1 MIPPKTVQE
10 IIDTARIDE
19 VVGEFVNLKRRGSNM
34 IGLCPFHN
42 EKTPSFVVSPGKNI
56 FKCFGCGRAGDSAKF
71 LMEHEHYTYPEAL
84 RYLGKKYGIHIQ
96 ERELTQEEREA
107 RQLADSLFIVNTFAR
122 QFFQEQLFQTDR
134 GKSVGLSYFKNRGF
148 REDLIK
154 KFELGFAPQAPDAL
168 TQAANKAGYNKDF
181 LQDLGLTTQYGR
193 DFFRDRVMFTI
204 HNMTGKPV
212 AFAGR
217 ILDKNAKA
225 AKYIN
230 SPETEI
236 YVKSKI
242 LYGAYFAQRS
252 IRKEDRCYLV
262 EGYTDVLS
270 LHQGGIEN
278 VVASS
283 GTSLTIEQV
292 RLIRRMTSNLTI
304 LYDGDD
310 AGRKAALRGMD
321 LALVQDLNVRVVLL
335 PDGEDPDSYLT
346 KVGATAFKEFI
357 EQEEK
362 DFILFKMEA
371 VASTGDRD
379 PVRKSEMVKELILS
393 ISNIPDPLKRSDY
406 LRICAQ
412 HLGIDERALVAEMNN
427 QLRQTIRRER
437 RTQEQKERREALTKD
452 ESAAI
457 AKATPQELPP
467 SNLNIPTDEYQE
479 KDLIRI
485 LIAAGGQ
492 LFDKEEQISVAEY
505 LLSNIEEVIE
515 EFDNPLY
522 GKVAKECLKLLL
534 DKQSITPQH
543 FINHVDPEIKDLALD
558 ILQSPYEYSPGWE
571 ERWEIYLRTQKM
583 PDLNFTR
590 DSVQS
595 LLRFK
600 LRKVMKLCDK
610 NQERIKEQTEKDPE
624 KIMRLLKVHQ
634 KLTTVRNEL
643 AEQLRTVVIK

>member
-437 RTQEQKERREALTKD
+437 RNQEQKERREALTKD

>member
-10 IIDTARIDE
+10 IIDTARIDD

-96 ERELTQEEREA
+96 ERELTREEREA

-122 QFFQEQLFQTDR
+122 EYFQDQLLQTDR

-148 REDLIK
+148 REELIK
-154 KFELGFAPQAPDAL
+154 KFELGFAPQASDAL

-181 LQDLGLTTQYGR
+181 LQKLGLTTQYGR

-335 PDGEDPDSYLT
+335 PDGEDPDSYLSR
-346 KVGATAFKEFI
+346 VGATAFKEFI

-371 VASTGDRD
+371 VAAAGDGD

-393 ISNIPDPLKRSDY
+393 VSKIPDPLKRSDY

-412 HLGIDERALVAEMNN
+412 QLGIDERALVAEMNN
-427 QLRQTIRRER
+427 QLRQTIRQDR
-437 RTQEQKERREALTKD
+437 RNKEQKERREALTND
-452 ESAAI
+452 ESSAI
-457 AKATPQELPP
+457 AKATPDEL
-467 SNLNIPTDEYQE
+467 SGSQLEVPTDEYQE

-505 LLSNIEEVIE
+505 LLSNIEEVIN

-522 GKVAKECLKLLL
+522 GKVANECLQLLL
-534 DKQSITPQH
+534 DKQPITPQS
-543 FINHVDPEIKDLALD
+543 FINHSDPEIKNLALD
-558 ILQSPYEYSPGWE
+558 ILQSPFEYSPGWE

-583 PDLNFTR
+583 PELNFTS
-590 DSVQS
+590 DSIQS

-600 LRKVMKLCDK
+600 LRKVIKLCDK